1 MFYSLNYFTLI
12 LHFFFT
18 TWEINAPKPLIY
30 LFAYIWKRSSF
41 QVDMY
46 PIMVLEYFSEINSC
60 YLCPF
65 YRGRNWGSGCLNDSP
80 QVCAPI
86 ESFSVDFT
94 YFIQGHS
101 ERYTFSIIYNYSP
114 RTGTYVGAQDM
125 FIEWRNEQTTKW
137 KFLKKEWWMTPN
149 SCPSVERKSSI
160 MIW

>member
-1 MFYSLNYFTLI
+1 
-12 LHFFFT
+12 
-18 TWEINAPKPLIY
+18 
-30 LFAYIWKRSSF
+30 
-41 QVDMY
+41 MY

-80 QVCAPI
+80 QVCAPL

-94 YFIQGHS
+94 HFIKGHS

-125 FIEWRNEQTTKW
+125 FIEWRNEQITKLRGKVASW
-137 KFLKKEWWMTPN
+137 FGSGTSEPDILCSQTRSTSYCIRELGSNITYPAVLMQSLKEF
-149 SCPSVERKSSI
+149 VYADA
-160 MIW
+160 